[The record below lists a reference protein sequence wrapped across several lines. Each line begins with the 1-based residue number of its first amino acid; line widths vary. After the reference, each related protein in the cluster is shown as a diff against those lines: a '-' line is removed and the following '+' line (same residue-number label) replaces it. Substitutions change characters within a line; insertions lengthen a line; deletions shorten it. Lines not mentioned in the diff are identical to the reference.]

1 MAKIV
6 QLDLFTAVAMPAPA
20 LRSFEKA
27 MPASINQSSTLPNYR
42 EYFYFDDFYAAAQR
56 AGIIGVLPKSD
67 WCSGCRLACAC
78 DRDMCSRDLR

>member
-20 LRSFEKA
+20 VRSFEKA
-27 MPASINQSSTLPNYR
+27 MTDRVNQSSTLPDFR

-56 AGIIGVLPKSD
+56 AGIVDVLPKSD
-67 WCSGCRLACAC
+67 WCSGCKLACAC
-78 DRDMCSRDLR
+78 DRDMCSRGLR